1 MRLSPDAGVVF
12 ALFATYCESGADDFA
27 GRSVAVNV
35 RQPICML
42 LRPVLPL
49 LAGLALLGPA
59 SALAAGPEPDVPPP
73 AAALQPDPVPAQ
85 DHVQAPVRRPAPVQP
100 AQRIVAAPTAAAT
113 SPTQAAKSPTPAKA
127 TSHRVKR
134 HPVPVRS
141 ASVHTASVHQVV
153 DVTPLNVDVP
163 VGLGEVASSL
173 RDESSALLAAIALLA
188 AAGAAASGIALTLV
202 WGREVAS

>member
-12 ALFATYCESGADDFA
+12 ALFATYSENGADDFA

-59 SALAAGPEPDVPPP
+59 SALAAGPAPDVPPP
-73 AAALQPDPVPAQ
+73 AAALHPDPVPAQ
-85 DHVQAPVRRPAPVQP
+85 DHVQAPALRPAPVQP
-100 AQRIVAAPTAAAT
+100 AQPTQRIVAAPTTAAT
-113 SPTQAAKSPTPAKA
+113 TPTSAAKSPTSAKQ
-127 TSHRVKR
+127 TPHRVKR
-134 HPVPVRS
+134 HAVSTNSVPVHR
-141 ASVHTASVHQVV
+141 VV